1 MIVAMIGQKG
11 IPSHSGGIE
20 RHVEELSACLARL
33 GVTVISYDRPWY
45 VQNSEPVS
53 GVIRRMC
60 HGVRSK
66 HFDAITHSFH
76 ALLLARKEHPDV
88 IHFHG
93 VGPSLLAPIAR
104 VLYPRTRIISTFHC
118 VDRAHQKWGWFARFM
133 LRAGEWSACTFAHRT
148 IVVSDSLSAY
158 CLKEYQAQTHVIPN
172 GVRSGESGVGSEK
185 QEEILGNFDLKA
197 GTYFCLVARLVP
209 HKNIHIA
216 LEAYAN
222 LAARHPEISTKHPLV
237 IIGGSAQTDEYVA
250 ELQAMA
256 KNIPGVL
263 FTGELQGDALRSIQ
277 SHALAH
283 LSISSSEGM
292 SIALLEAM
300 MMAKPLIVS
309 DISENIEVVETDAFM
324 VRANDV
330 MSLSRAMENMIDLT
344 DDERALMGEKLRVR
358 ALVRHNWD
366 RIAEE
371 TLRVYQEVMKLP
383 LGSEKKT
390 VSQ

>member
-60 HGVRSK
+60 HGLRSK

-76 ALLLARKEHPDV
+76 ALLLARKERPDV

-104 VLYPRTRIISTFHC
+104 LLYPRTRIISTFHC
-118 VDRAHQKWGWFARFM
+118 VDRAHQKWGWFARLM

-172 GVRSGESGVGSEK
+172 GVRSGECGVGSDALRDFHLEP
-185 QEEILGNFDLKA
+185 ES
-197 GTYFCLVARLVP
+197 YFCLVARLVP
-209 HKNIHIA
+209 HKNVHIA
-216 LEAYAN
+216 LESYAN
-222 LAARHPEISTKHPLV
+222 LVARRPLIATAHPLV
-237 IIGGSAQTDEYVA
+237 IIGGSAQTDDYVA
-250 ELQAMA
+250 ELHAMA
-256 KNIPGVL
+256 KKIPGVI
-263 FTGELQGDALRSIQ
+263 FTGELHGDALQSIQ

-283 LSISSSEGM
+283 LSVSSSEGM

-300 MMAKPLIVS
+300 VMAKPLIVS

-344 DDERALMGEKLRVR
+344 ENERALMGEKLRVR

-371 TLRVYQEVMKLP
+371 TREVYAEVMRVP
-383 LGSEKKT
+383 VGSR
-390 VSQ
+390 

>member
-53 GVIRRMC
+53 GVIRRYC
-60 HGVRSK
+60 RGVRSK

-76 ALLLARKEHPDV
+76 ALLLARKERPDI

-172 GVRSGESGVGSEK
+172 GVREQERGARSEEREANVLRDFHLEPES
-185 QEEILGNFDLKA
+185 
-197 GTYFCLVARLVP
+197 YFALVARLVP
-209 HKNIHIA
+209 HKNVHIA
-216 LEAYAN
+216 LESYAN
-222 LAARHPEISTKHPLV
+222 LVVRRPLIATAHPLV
-237 IIGGSAQTDEYVA
+237 IIGGSAQTDDYVA
-250 ELQAMA
+250 ELHAMA
-256 KNIPGVL
+256 KNIPGVI
-263 FTGELQGDALRSIQ
+263 FTGELHGDALKSIQ

-283 LSISSSEGM
+283 LSVSSSEGM

-300 MMAKPLIVS
+300 IMSRPLIVS

-344 DDERALMGEKLRVR
+344 ENERALMGEKLRVR
-358 ALVRHNWD
+358 ALVRHDWD

-371 TLRVYQEVMKLP
+371 TREVYSEVLRLP
-383 LGSEKKT
+383 LK
-390 VSQ
+390 SQ